1 MLTNLVKSES
11 QGIQIITLPKTESP
25 KVKLSPEKILNF
37 RKATVPAPF
46 DLKIDQIIQKRNKN
60 QFIATQTYSSVY
72 HTRKIRRYLNKKRN
86 LYGALSPDPS
96 MIPRVL
102 NTCNPEVI
110 RRLSV
115 KETLSTQLSLKQI
128 MNDNVHEEFVSVA
141 RQTYGRLKINLN
153 LSPLVIRDKEGRWS
167 PKLTVNDLA
176 KLI

>member
-1 MLTNLVKSES
+1 M
-11 QGIQIITLPKTESP
+11 
-25 KVKLSPEKILNF
+25 
-37 RKATVPAPF
+37 
-46 DLKIDQIIQKRNKN
+46 
-60 QFIATQTYSSVY
+60 
-72 HTRKIRRYLNKKRN
+72 
-86 LYGALSPDPS
+86 YGALSPDPS